1 MKFQLSLRQQIALLM
16 AVAMVPLLGLS
27 VLNADLNAKAALSRT
42 SQNLLLAVSLAA
54 AHQQRNTDAVR
65 QMLTTVAQVPEVRA
79 GEATPCNRYLAALRQ
94 QLPGYSNL
102 AVVGPDGFV
111 RCHGLPSNAPV
122 YMGDRPYI
130 HEAMARRSFVTG
142 EYTMGFFTGKP
153 VVAFALPVLEPQGQV
168 AFVVYAT
175 LELTEMTRSLT
186 SIGLP
191 AGATLGIHDRQG
203 ALLAGSAG
211 LPLGVGEKSA
221 SATLLQALKN
231 WVPAAAEGPDSQGVQ
246 RLWAFAPSSAQA
258 HAGFL
263 VVLSMDRSLVLLPI
277 RHQLGLELAAL
288 LLTALLGAWLAW
300 RLGGRAIVRPTNDI
314 LNATRQFQRGRLQTR
329 VALDADDEKGEFSQI
344 AAGLNRMAESMQA
357 HQAALQ
363 AELANSQAAQEKL
376 QDAQRLAR
384 IGHWQMD
391 LAIEKLTLSEET
403 HAFFGFS
410 PPGFDG
416 AFSSFLSRIH
426 RDDRAALEAAC
437 DAAIQTGA
445 GLDIEFRVMLPDGGV
460 RWIHQFSRVRAQGAA
475 PPTQRS
481 GVMQDITER
490 KNAELAMVRSTE
502 LLNRTGT
509 LARIGGWELDVQTM
523 ALYWSEEI
531 YRIHELAPLA
541 PISLDA
547 AVRFYAPEAQP
558 VIEAA
563 LHAAL
568 HHGTAYDME
577 LPLLTASKRQVW
589 VRTQGRA
596 LVEKGRVVR
605 LVGVLQDVSAQHRAH
620 EHLRL
625 LEACLSR
632 LNDAVVITEAEP
644 AGGEGPRIVFV
655 NDAFERQ
662 SGFAREEV
670 LGQSPCLLRADSTR
684 RSELEPIATALQNGQ
699 PVLAQLINYNK
710 DSQEFW
716 GELDI
721 VPVFDAKGV
730 VTHWVSVER
739 DITQRKLAEQDL
751 IDSEQRYATLFE
763 TAPLPM
769 WVYDTATSRFLAV
782 NQAAVAAYGYSAAEF
797 LSMTIFDIR
806 PAAEHDHL
814 RHWLSNPSRKQA
826 QWHDVRKD
834 GSIFSVETV
843 SQPIQ
848 YAGRAARLVVAVDK
862 TSQDDA
868 EKKTQ
873 EYLFTL
879 QRAADAAQAITWH
892 QTLDGTMQEIAEQ
905 ARGVIGVHQAV
916 VSLRAES
923 GAEGKVHALSL
934 SEKYE
939 SYRDWIRPPD
949 NCSIYNVVC
958 ENNRLLRMTQAELQ
972 ANLHW
977 HAPGVQADKYFPM
990 HGLLA
995 VPLIARN
1002 GKNIGLL
1009 QLSDK
1014 YEGEFTK
1021 QDEYV
1026 ALELSHLASAA
1037 LENSRLLEKISLLNA
1052 GLEQK
1057 VAERTLALARQEALF
1072 RVLAEQAPQ
1081 LVWTAD
1087 PQGRATYFNRAWFS
1101 LVGGELKDWTGYQ
1114 WLAVVHPEDVPGMK
1128 ANWQASQASH
1138 VPYAGIRRLKSRAGA
1153 LHTMSYRA
1161 SPVLDAEGNVA
1172 FWVGIDAD
1180 ISEVKAIE
1188 AALRLSNQELEAF
1201 SYSVSHDLRAPLN
1214 TVDGFSRLLAKELAL
1229 QLADGASAKTSH
1241 YLARIQ
1247 AGAAQ
1252 MGRLIEDLL
1261 SLSQVTRA
1269 PLHAEPIDLSLMA
1282 SHILDD
1288 WRMRQPERVVTVEIE
1303 DGLRTQGDER
1313 LVKVMMENLLANAW
1327 KFTSKLAHASIA
1339 VGQAS
1344 DASGLPVF
1352 FVKDNGA
1359 GFDMA
1364 FSAKLFDPFQRLH
1377 AVSEFAGTGIGLA
1390 TVSRVI
1396 KRHGG
1401 RIWAES
1407 APGRG
1412 ATFFFTLPQS
1422 KPYHPD

>member
-1 MKFQLSLRQQIALLM
+1 MNFQLSLRKRLALL
-16 AVAMVPLLGLS
+16 VAAAMLPLLGLAVLS
-27 VLNADLNAKAALSRT
+27 AELNARAAVRRT
-42 SQNLLLAVSLAA
+42 GEELRLVVSLAA
-54 AHQQRNTDAVR
+54 ASQQHVTQAV
-65 QMLTTVAQVPEVRA
+65 QQVLTAVAQMPEVQ
-79 GEATPCNRYLAALRQ
+79 GGDAAACSRHLSTLRQ

-102 AVVGPDGFV
+102 GIIGPDGFV
-111 RCHGLPSNAPV
+111 RCHGRASSAPA
-122 YMGDRPYI
+122 YIGDRLDFR
-130 HEAMARRSFVTG
+130 EAIARRSFVTG
-142 EYTMGFFTGKP
+142 EFTMGYFTGKP
-153 VVAFALPVLEPQGQV
+153 VVTFALPMLDAQGRV
-168 AFVVYAT
+168 ASVAYAT
-175 LELTEMTRSLT
+175 LDLGEMTRSLT
-186 SIGLP
+186 GIALP

-203 ALLAGSAG
+203 VLLAGSAG
-211 LPLGVGEKSA
+211 LPLDVGQKARSPV
-221 SATLLQALKN
+221 LIDAL
-231 WVPAAAEGPDSQGVQ
+231 AAWRAGMAEGADSRGQL
-246 RLWAFAPSSAQA
+246 RLWAFAPTGPQV
-258 HAGFL
+258 HAGFF
-263 VVLSMDRSLVLLPI
+263 VAVSMDRSLVVEPVH
-277 RHQLGLELAAL
+277 RQLALEMAAL
-288 LLTALLGAWLAW
+288 LLMTLLGAWMAW
-300 RLGGRAIVRPTNDI
+300 VLGGRAIVRPAREI
-314 LNATRQFQRGRLQTR
+314 LQATRQLAHGRLDTR
-329 VALDADDEKGEFSQI
+329 IAVDPDATGSEFAQI
-344 AAGLNRMAESMQA
+344 AAGLNRMAEYMQA
-357 HQAALQ
+357 HRTALE
-363 AELANSQAAQEKL
+363 AELAGSQAARDKL

-384 IGHWQMD
+384 IGYWQID
-391 LAIEKLTLSEET
+391 LATQRITLSDEIYDFLE
-403 HAFFGFS
+403 FS
-410 PPGFDG
+410 PDAFDG
-416 AFSSFLSRIH
+416 SFSAFLTRVH
-426 RDDRAALEAAC
+426 RDDRAAFEAAC
-437 DAAIQTGA
+437 NDAIRTGA
-445 GLDIEFRVMLPDGGV
+445 TLDIEFRVVLPGGCV
-460 RWIHQFSRVRAQGAA
+460 RWIHQFGRVHSPHAVAL
-475 PPTQRS
+475 PTGRT
-481 GVMQDITER
+481 GVIQDITER
-490 KNAELAMVRSTE
+490 KNSELAIARSTE
-502 LLNRTGT
+502 LLNRTGAM
-509 LARIGGWELDVQTM
+509 ARIGGWELDVQTM

-531 YRIHELAPLA
+531 YRIHELERGTS
-541 PISLDA
+541 IDLDKALDFYGAEVQPVIHA
-547 AVRFYAPEAQP
+547 AVR
-558 VIEAA
+558 AA
-563 LHAAL
+563 LQR
-568 HHGTAYDME
+568 GTPYDIE
-577 LPLLTASKRQVW
+577 LPLVTAGGRQVW
-589 VRTQGRA
+589 VRTQGCA
-596 LVEKGRVVR
+596 LMDNGRVVR
-605 LVGVLQDVSAQHRAH
+605 LMGVLQDVSVQHQGH

-632 LNDAVVITEAEP
+632 LNDAVVITEAKP
-644 AGGEGPRIVFV
+644 AEGQGPRIVFV

-662 SGFAREEV
+662 TGFDRAEV
-670 LGQSPCLLRADSTR
+670 LGQSPRILQGAGTR
-684 RSELEPIATALQNGQ
+684 RAELDRIATALERGE
-699 PVLAQLINYNK
+699 PVRSQLINYTK
-710 DSQEFW
+710 HAQEFW

-721 VPVFDAKGV
+721 VPMSDAKGT
-730 VTHWVSVER
+730 VTHWVSVGR

-763 TAPLPM
+763 TAPVPM
-769 WVYDTATSRFLAV
+769 WVYDTASTRFLAV
-782 NQAAVAAYGYSAAEF
+782 NQAAVRAYGYSAAEF
-797 LSMTIFDIR
+797 LSMTLFDIR
-806 PAAEHDHL
+806 PQVEHDHL
-814 RHWLSNPSRKQA
+814 RHWLGNPSRKQA
-826 QWHDVRKD
+826 QWHDLRKD
-834 GSIFSVETV
+834 GSLFSVETV
-843 SQPIQ
+843 SEPIQ

-892 QTLDGTMQEIAEQ
+892 QTLEGTMQEIAEQ

-916 VSLRAES
+916 VSLRTG
-923 GAEGKVHALSL
+923 GAEGKSHALSL

-939 SYRDWIRPPD
+939 SHRDWIKPPD
-949 NCSIYNVVC
+949 NGGIYDVVC

-972 ANLHW
+972 AHPQW
-977 HAPGVQADKYFPM
+977 QALGAQGDKYFPM

-1002 GKNIGLL
+1002 GKNIGVL

-1037 LENSRLLEKISLLNA
+1037 LENSRLLEEISLLNA

-1087 PQGRATYFNRAWFS
+1087 PEGRATYFNRAWFS

-1128 ANWQASQASH
+1128 ANWAASQATQA
-1138 VPYAGIRRLKSRAGA
+1138 PYAGIRRLKSRAGVI
-1153 LHTMSYRA
+1153 HTMSYRA
-1161 SPVLDAEGNVA
+1161 SPVLDAQGRVA

-1180 ISEVKAIE
+1180 ITEVKAIE

-1229 QLADGASAKTSH
+1229 QLADDASAKVNH

-1261 SLSQVTRA
+1261 SLSQVARA
-1269 PLHAEPIDLSLMA
+1269 QLRTEPVDLSLMA
-1282 SHILDD
+1282 GTILDE
-1288 WRMRQPERVVTVEIE
+1288 WQMRQPERVVALNVQA
-1303 DGLRTQGDER
+1303 GLQAQGDSR

-1327 KFTSKLAHASIA
+1327 KFTSKLPRASIT
-1339 VGQAS
+1339 VGQMP

-1352 FVKDNGA
+1352 FVKDDGA

-1377 AVSEFAGTGIGLA
+1377 AVSEFSGTGIGLA

-1407 APGRG
+1407 APNFG

-1422 KPYHPD
+1422 KTYISP